1 MMHHSSRLHLTRDS
15 IYSHVCKSDL
25 QSASKPLTRF
35 SSSEYVRALNSQVQ
49 RFPSQE
55 TEVPERTLYLIDK
68 LVRLRT
74 KEAKFGFD
82 HSEVLNLE
90 REMLEPFVAGT
101 NDLKPDR
108 GEGLNEG
115 QFSKKLMERLS
126 RTVPGTQSPQLHF
139 DEWKRKKEAE
149 IRLKKKLIDDAAQEE
164 AQKRIEQAEAQ
175 ERRIEESQRK
185 AVEWEAQKRQE
196 AKQRELEVQAKQHKE
211 EEHKERQKTNAEE
224 QFKTWLRGNFM
235 KLKETKRMEKAEL
248 RTEALRAAERQRLD
262 EERKWQ
268 CEQQFQDWVRR
279 KTSQMNRSISSV
291 ISKADKPKK
300 PIMLAYSPNRRLK
313 TTSSPTSQ
321 DNPSKYTSS
330 EADLV
335 QEESSTEP
343 VKTLH
348 SSTSSQKRQ
357 RLKRGKGKGKRA
369 EDVQP
374 IEELSSIQRTSHQG
388 GHFASGEEDVEGFI
402 YSGNEEESSDD

>member
-15 IYSHVCKSDL
+15 VYSHVCTSDL

-82 HSEVLNLE
+82 HSEVLNIE
-90 REMLEPFVAGT
+90 REMLDPFVEGT

-108 GEGLNEG
+108 SEGLSEA

-126 RTVPGTQSPQLHF
+126 RTVPGNQSPQLNF
-139 DEWKRKKEAE
+139 DDWKRKKEAE
-149 IRLKKKLIDDAAQEE
+149 IRLKRKLIDDAAQEE
-164 AQKRIEQAEAQ
+164 AQKRIEETEAQ

-185 AVEWEAQKRQE
+185 AAQWEAQKRQE
-196 AKQRELEVQAKQHKE
+196 AKQRELETQAVQRKEKEKKGQKQAK
-211 EEHKERQKTNAEE
+211 AEE
-224 QFKTWLRGNFM
+224 QFKTWLRENFT
-235 KLKETKRMEKAEL
+235 KLKEKKRMEKAEQ
-248 RTEALRAAERQRLD
+248 RTEAMRAAEKQRLE

-268 CEQQFQDWVRR
+268 CEQQFQDWLRR
-279 KTSQMNRSISSV
+279 KAAQMSRSVSSV
-291 ISKADKPKK
+291 ISKPEKPKK

-330 EADLV
+330 EVDLV
-335 QEESSTEP
+335 QEPSSTEP
-343 VKTLH
+343 VKSTP
-348 SSTSSQKRQ
+348 SSAAS
-357 RLKRGKGKGKRA
+357 LKQNKGTRGKGKRA

-402 YSGNEEESSDD
+402 YSGNEDESSDD